1 MWNSATTTPSSWLA
15 FELSIL
21 HRLKFDSIAIP
32 LTGDPAIGGYL
43 RRRGV
48 RVTANDV
55 LQADWYRSLAVIQ
68 NKGEKLSD
76 DDINLI
82 LEDVYVPHNK
92 LSNPDLRNWFG
103 ETDAWWFDNIRKNID
118 RLDTPLKYAM
128 AVSLVTAVGD
138 YALSFNDDTRD
149 LRKPLSHALRR
160 LWTIGIDLSSG
171 TMGSSCQNK
180 TPDAFIAEAT
190 ADLMFLRVPKAEISS
205 ADGSRPWREEWL
217 RGGSDFWHNFETN
230 IQGKLGSGIETK
242 SQFLRQLD
250 DLLGRASH
258 MRSWAIDHV
267 ESSFVST
274 QEIADTI
281 GTHRRVEA
289 IYTKDFTELTGK
301 KAVIIT
307 A

>member
-15 FELSIL
+15 FELSVL

-43 RRRGV
+43 RRRGI
-48 RVTANDV
+48 RVTSNDL
-55 LQADWYRSLAVIQ
+55 LQADWYRSLSVIQ
-68 NKGEKLSD
+68 NNGQKLSD

-103 ETDAWWFDNIRKNID
+103 ETDAWWFDNIRTNID
-118 RLDTPLKYAM
+118 RLDSPLKFAM
-128 AVSLVTAVGD
+128 AVSLITAVGD
-138 YALSFNDDTRD
+138 YALSFGDDTRE

-160 LWTIGIDLSSG
+160 LWTIGNELPAG
-171 TMGSSCQNK
+171 VTGSSCQNK
-180 TPDAFIAEAT
+180 TPDAFVAEAT

-205 ADGSRPWREEWL
+205 SGCRPWREEWL
-217 RGGSDFWHNFETN
+217 RGGSDFWHDYETN
-230 IQGKLGSGIETK
+230 VQGKLGCGIETK

-250 DLLGRASH
+250 DLLSRAAH
-258 MRSWAIDHV
+258 LKTWAIDHV
-267 ESSFVST
+267 ENSFVST

-281 GTHRRVEA
+281 GKHRRVEA
-289 IYTKDFTELTGK
+289 MYTKDFTELTGK

>member
-21 HRLKFDSIAIP
+21 HRLKFESIAIP

-43 RRRGV
+43 RRRGI
-48 RVTANDV
+48 RVTSNDL

-68 NKGEKLSD
+68 NRGEKLSD

-92 LSNPDLRNWFG
+92 LSNPDLRKWFG

-118 RLDTPLKYAM
+118 RLDTPLKFAL
-128 AVSLVTAVGD
+128 AVSLITAVGD
-138 YALSFNDDTRD
+138 YALSFNDETRD

-160 LWTIGIDLSSG
+160 LWTIGGDPTSG
-171 TMGSSCQNK
+171 TMGSTCQNK
-180 TPDAFIAEAT
+180 TPDTFVAEAT

-205 ADGSRPWREEWL
+205 EVGSRPWREEWI
-217 RGGSDFWHNFETN
+217 RGGSDFWRDFETN
-230 IQGKLGSGIETK
+230 VQGKLGCGIETK

-250 DLLGRASH
+250 DLLSRAAH
-258 MRSWAIDHV
+258 MKTWAIDHV

-281 GTHRRVEA
+281 GKHRRVEA
-289 IYTKDFTELTGK
+289 MYTKDFTELTGK